1 MEIEPTRGGF
11 RKPLSTRE
19 FILDYLEKNG
29 EAYIAE
35 MHRAYKVELQAIAA
49 AGATIPPYR
58 GRGRKPTALR
68 AKKYVY
74 PRYHNFQGMVWRL
87 AQEGVIQLARTEP
100 TMGQH
105 EQFKGFSEPPQRH
118 YYQLAKERI

>member
-1 MEIEPTRGGF
+1 LEIEPTRGGF

-74 PRYHNFQGMVWRL
+74 PRYHNFHGLVWKL

-100 TMGQH
+100 TTGQH
-105 EQFKGFSEPPQRH
+105 EQFKGFAEPPERH
-118 YYQLAKERI
+118 YYKLAKERI

>member
-19 FILDYLEKNG
+19 FILNYLKKNG

-58 GRGRKPTALR
+58 GRGRKPTVPR
-68 AKKYVY
+68 AKRYVY
-74 PRYHNFQGMVWRL
+74 PRYHNFQGQVWKL

>member
-1 MEIEPTRGGF
+1 LEIEPVRGGF

-19 FILDYLEKNG
+19 FILGYLEKNG

-58 GRGRKPTALR
+58 GRGRKPDVPR

-74 PRYHNFQGMVWRL
+74 PRYHNFQGQVWKL
-87 AQEGVIQLARTEP
+87 AQEGLVQLARTER

-105 EQFKGFSEPPQRH
+105 GQFKGFAKPPERH
-118 YYQLAKERI
+118 YYRLRKEVA

>member
-35 MHRAYKVELQAIAA
+35 MHRAYKVELQVIAA

-74 PRYHNFQGMVWRL
+74 PRYHNFQGLVWKL

-100 TMGQH
+100 TTGQH
-105 EQFKGFSEPPQRH
+105 EQFKGFAEPPERH
-118 YYQLAKERI
+118 YYKLAKERI